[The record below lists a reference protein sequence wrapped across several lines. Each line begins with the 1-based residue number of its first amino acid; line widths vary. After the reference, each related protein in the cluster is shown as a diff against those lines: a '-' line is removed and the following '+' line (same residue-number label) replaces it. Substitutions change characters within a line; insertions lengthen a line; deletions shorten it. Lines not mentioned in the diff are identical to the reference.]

1 MNSAPL
7 KLAFIGGALNSAVG
21 HTHFNASRLDGHF
34 KVEAGCFSRHGDQN
48 ETSARTYGVEPA
60 RTYSDWRRLLID
72 EKGFIDALVIL
83 TPTPSH
89 SEIVIEA
96 LNAGFPVICE
106 KALSNKLLEMEEL
119 QESLEC
125 RENFLAV
132 IYNYNGYLAVRQI
145 RNYCSEGKIG
155 RILSVNAQM
164 PQESFI
170 KKDND
175 GHPIQPQAWRL
186 IDGEIPTISLDL
198 GVHLHSIVKFTTGLS
213 AKKVVGIQE
222 SKGNFSGLIDDVR
235 ALAKYENNVDVSYWF
250 SKSALG
256 YRNGL
261 QISIFG
267 ELGSLSWEQTNPE
280 VIRFCDSKGLVIN
293 IDRGYPEADEL
304 NSLSYNFFKAGHPTG
319 FVEALGNYYTDV
331 AAELFYFYST
341 GEIRTS
347 NIYGIKEA
355 IEGFHFLKAINDS
368 SSTLTWQNA

>member
-1 MNSAPL
+1 MTERIKIAIL
-7 KLAFIGGALNSAVG
+7 GGSIKSAVG
-21 HTHFNASRLDGHF
+21 RAHVAALRISGKYEIVAGFMSRNLTINEESAIEYGIDLDNLFNNIEDI
-34 KVEAGCFSRHGDQN
+34 
-48 ETSARTYGVEPA
+48 ARYCKKERIVV
-60 RTYSDWRRLLID
+60 
-72 EKGFIDALVIL
+72 LVL
-83 TPTPSH
+83 TPTDQHISQVTYLL
-89 SEIVIEA
+89 SEGI
-96 LNAGFPVICE
+96 PVICE